1 MSSLSKKVLSLVLGA
16 CVAATLFAASMVPA
30 SAKVDTTKFTEDF
43 TDSTL
48 EKVLTYTDND
58 GTTTRDDFV
67 ISSLD
72 NFGDKKFLTW
82 SDADTTA
89 QAGINQR
96 LNIAKELSDGSKLTS
111 FSFKMP
117 LYAATAT
124 GKFHPAYI
132 LFGQDSAT
140 TQKAMVVG
148 GSHNTDMIGYQIASI
163 PLAPDSALIY
173 SGDAW
178 NTKAYTG
185 DLTTENQKVLVT
197 YTVSINW
204 ANNTATVGFSKPA
217 ADGVEGSYDYALSGS
232 KTINFAD
239 FEDVYFA
246 VSASRLNYGSVYI
259 TDVET
264 TYENEYVSHEWINE
278 VNPNTADA
286 EKVLSYTS
294 ADGQTVMEPVVTD
307 IAGANAVTWNSK
319 LTTGVSG
326 ETNQRINIASEKNGV
341 PLTSFSFKSLV
352 VTSTTKATPV
362 YVLFG
367 STEGEAK
374 QVAVG
379 LGGRHDHRLGYAF
392 FDSLANPV
400 ASVVNG
406 TNRVFN
412 GGSYDKDNVVSLV
425 DAEIG
430 KEYYR
435 YNVKLL
441 DGKAEI
447 TVENLDADGNVE
459 WTATAQET
467 FDLSTVANPYY
478 AISSGWADSTR
489 SVYVT
494 DIQPVYA
501 EPEMLGATIRKTASA
516 SEQDIMFGSQIK
528 IAESVADEYTPA
540 GYGMLLARTADIKN
554 ETQPMTADVENAN
567 VTNLY
572 HEVGEDTDFTYTVT
586 INRSAV
592 AGNSGK
598 KFSARAYVKYVN
610 KAGNAIYVYSE
621 QIAKSVYGYAKDMA
635 ADVIASGN
643 VAADYTLSDNTA
655 VNYVEANINAAIN
668 GKSNAEASFDATHKN
683 EDHLLAFIY
692 ANRDYNA

>member
-16 CVAATLFAASMVPA
+16 CIVATLFAASMVPA

-67 ISSLD
+67 ISSLE
-72 NFGDKKFLTW
+72 NFADKKFLTW

-117 LYAATAT
+117 LYSSAN
-124 GKFHPAYI
+124 KYHPAYI
-132 LFGQDSAT
+132 LFGQDSET

-148 GSHNTDMIGYQIASI
+148 GRHNDAMIGYSITSI
-163 PLAPDSALIY
+163 PLAPDSEVSH

-178 NTKAYTG
+178 NTESYTG
-185 DLTTENQKVLVT
+185 DLAAEDQKVLVT

-204 ANNTATVGFSKPA
+204 ANNTATVAFSKPA
-217 ADGVEGSYDYALSGS
+217 ADGVEGSYGYALSGS

-239 FEDVYFA
+239 FKDVYFA
-246 VSASRLNYGSVYI
+246 VSAGRLNYGSVYI

-264 TYENEYVSHEWINE
+264 TYEYEYVSHDWIKQ

-286 EKVLSYTS
+286 EKVLSYTA
-294 ADGQTVMEPVVTD
+294 ADGQTAMEPVVTD

-319 LTTGVSG
+319 STTGVSG
-326 ETNQRINIASEKNGV
+326 ERHQRINIASEKNGV

-352 VTSTTKATPV
+352 VSSSAKATPV

-367 STEGEAK
+367 STEGEAN

-379 LGGRHDHRLGYAF
+379 LGGRHDNRMGYQARNV
-392 FDSLANPV
+392 ANP
-400 ASVVNG
+400 ATGEVNG
-406 TNRVFN
+406 TTAVFN
-412 GGSYDKDNVVSLV
+412 GGSYDKDNVVSLIE
-425 DAEIG
+425 AEIG
-430 KEYYR
+430 KQYYR

-459 WTATAQET
+459 WTATAQKAI
-467 FDLSTVANPYY
+467 DLSTVANPYY
-478 AISSGWADSTR
+478 AISSGWADPYAA
-489 SVYVT
+489 YVT

-516 SEQDIMFGSQIK
+516 DEQDIMFGSQIR
-528 IAESVADEYTPA
+528 IEESVADGYTPA

-598 KFSARAYVKYVN
+598 KFSARAYVKYV
-610 KAGNAIYVYSE
+610 KAGEADIYVYSE

-635 ADVIASGN
+635 ADVIASGK